1 MFLVGSPTCWMD
13 LLEGL
18 GGTNLVLAV
27 GLNRITPVKQ
37 GISFIYRLDFVLCSK
52 QKFTLVKLGIRFV
65 NQENKLKDMLNNI
78 FVL

>member
-1 MFLVGSPTCWMD
+1 MV

-27 GLNRITPVKQ
+27 GPNRITPVKQ
-37 GISFIYRLDFVLCSK
+37 GISFIYRGDFVLCSK
-52 QKFTLVKLGIRFV
+52 QKFTIIKQNASQTGDQIFH
-65 NQENKLKDMLNNI
+65 QENKLKDMLNNI